1 VSDDQNLNL
10 AKQIASAAADLYH
23 AILEST
29 STGIVTVD
37 EDDLIVYVN
46 QEACRMWGY
55 EPGELI
61 GNPISLLLPTVS
73 DPHSVHG
80 RPPRRLRSIIG
91 SEVDVEGKSREGKQV
106 RVALSVRETTVGR
119 STLYTAAL
127 QDISDRL
134 RYQDALIDARE
145 QAEEM
150 TRIRTALLTNVGHE
164 IRTPLTGIR
173 GFAGILIEESEGTQ
187 REFAQLIEKNSRRLL
202 DTLNSVL
209 ELARLEAPVPTTSPT
224 RIDLV
229 QTIRD
234 VAEIIA
240 PTVPANSVEFT
251 VESTHAGIIVD
262 ADPES
267 VYSVLY
273 NLIGN
278 AVKFTSKGHVRAS
291 LFASPEQVL
300 LIVEDTGVGIASD
313 FLPRLFDEFSQ
324 ESTGLTRDFEGSGL
338 GLAITRRA
346 VEILDGDIGVQSTK
360 GEGTRF
366 TVTLPM
372 MAEVRGEPIFERVV

>member
-1 VSDDQNLNL
+1 
-10 AKQIASAAADLYH
+10 
-23 AILEST
+23 
-29 STGIVTVD
+29 
-37 EDDLIVYVN
+37 
-46 QEACRMWGY
+46 
-55 EPGELI
+55 
-61 GNPISLLLPTVS
+61 
-73 DPHSVHG
+73 
-80 RPPRRLRSIIG
+80 
-91 SEVDVEGKSREGKQV
+91 
-106 RVALSVRETTVGR
+106 VRETTVGR
-119 STLYTAAL
+119 SALYTAAL

-173 GFAGILIEESEGTQ
+173 GFAEILIEESEGTQ
-187 REFAQLIEKNSRRLL
+187 REFAQLIERNSRRLL

-209 ELARLEAPVPTTSPT
+209 ELARLEAPVLTTST
-224 RIDLV
+224 ARIDFV
-229 QTIRD
+229 KTIRD
-234 VAEIIA
+234 VAELIA
-240 PTVPANSVEFT
+240 PTVPADSVEFT
-251 VESTHAGIIVD
+251 IESSHAEIIVD

-267 VYSVLY
+267 VYSILY

-278 AVKFTSKGHVRAS
+278 AVKFTSRGHVRAS
-291 LFASPEQVL
+291 LLASPEQVL

-346 VEILDGDIGVQSTK
+346 VEILDGDIGVQSAK

-366 TVTLPM
+366 TVTLPLA
-372 MAEVRGEPIFERVV
+372 AEVNGEPIFERVV

>member
-1 VSDDQNLNL
+1 MSDDQNLNL

-29 STGIVTVD
+29 SAGIVTVD

-55 EPGELI
+55 GPGELI
-61 GNPISLLLPTVS
+61 GNSISLLLPTVS
-73 DPHSVHG
+73 DPPSVHG

-173 GFAGILIEESEGTQ
+173 GFAEILIDESEGTQ
-187 REFAQLIEKNSRRLL
+187 REFAQLIERNSQRLL

-209 ELARLEAPVPTTSPT
+209 ELARLEAPVLTTPTA

-229 QTIRD
+229 KTILD
-234 VAEIIA
+234 VAELIA
-240 PTVPANSVEFT
+240 PTVPAGSVEFT
-251 VESTHAGIIVD
+251 IEASHAGMIVD

-291 LFASPEQVL
+291 LVASPEQVL
-300 LIVEDTGVGIASD
+300 IIVEDTGVGIASD

-346 VEILDGDIGVQSTK
+346 VEILNGEIDVQSVK

-366 TVTLPM
+366 TVSLPL
-372 MAEVRGEPIFERVV
+372 ATEVHGESIFERVV